1 MKQIIESVK
10 ALLSNLKTFGNRQ
23 IPYWMDIPVMLMVL
37 MILGL
42 NCTLLATAIR
52 ENVLEYRLEMFRGLG
67 AVWFIMWMIPTKK
80 PA

>member
-1 MKQIIESVK
+1 MKQIIATLP
-10 ALLSNLKTFGNRQ
+10 ALFLSLKTFGNRQ

-42 NCTLLATAIR
+42 NCGVLGAAIR

-67 AVWFIMWMIPTKK
+67 LVWLIMWMVPTKK
-80 PA
+80 TA